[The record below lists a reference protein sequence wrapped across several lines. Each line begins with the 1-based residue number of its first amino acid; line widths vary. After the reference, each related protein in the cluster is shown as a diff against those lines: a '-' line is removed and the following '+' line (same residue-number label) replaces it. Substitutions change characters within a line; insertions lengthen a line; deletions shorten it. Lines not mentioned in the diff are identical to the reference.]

1 MWIWVMIDLISFF
14 FFWVVIEGVR
24 GNGYY
29 GDIVIDDVFF
39 ISGCK
44 LIIGFF
50 S

>member
-1 MWIWVMIDLISFF
+1 MDLSNDWFNKFFF

-50 S
+50 L

>member
-1 MWIWVMIDLISFF
+1 MDLSNDWFNKFF

-50 S
+50 L